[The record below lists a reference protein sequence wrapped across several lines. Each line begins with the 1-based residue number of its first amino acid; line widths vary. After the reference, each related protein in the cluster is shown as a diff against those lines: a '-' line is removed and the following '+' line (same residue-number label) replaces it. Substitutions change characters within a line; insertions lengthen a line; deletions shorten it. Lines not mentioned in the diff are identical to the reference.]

1 MEEDKIL
8 AAISELGNRLE
19 TRFETLEQ
27 RLTEQERQSKKASKA
42 SRKASEVQ
50 RQQGADIERLKQ
62 IVYTLAEKEP
72 LRRWECPPSA
82 AIRKET
88 AYADFERNGISRR
101 EAARLLDEAGVIRH
115 DRRGKRAPVIQLD
128 GKVRRVLIVELGDP
142 ERAG

>member
-27 RLTEQERQSKKASKA
+27 RLTEQERQSKKAAKA

-62 IVYTLAEKEP
+62 IVYTLAEQEP

-115 DRRGKRAPVIQLD
+115 DRRGKRTPVIQLD